1 MERHSA
7 KIADNGEKMGLLKI
21 NSPKLGPIEYK
32 EDDLI
37 TLSSPLLGF
46 PELNDFL
53 LISNDA
59 SYPFLWFQSVEDI
72 DTCFI
77 LIEANTFFKDY
88 KPVINKRESKVLAI
102 EDMKDVKIF
111 SIVVVPEDPKKSTAN
126 LRAPLVVNFEKK
138 LAKQII
144 LDDDNWQI
152 KTPLF
157 SEEG

>member
-1 MERHSA
+1 MDMNLA
-7 KIADNGEKMGLLKI
+7 ATADNEDKMGLLKI
-21 NSPKLGPIEYK
+21 NSPKLGPIEYS

-37 TLSSPLLGF
+37 TLSAPLLGF

-59 SYPFLWFQSVEDI
+59 SYPFLWFQSVEDVN
-72 DTCFI
+72 TCFI

-102 EDMKDVKIF
+102 SDMKEVKIF
-111 SIVVVPEDPKKSTAN
+111 CIVVVPEDPKKSTAN
-126 LRAPLVVNFEKK
+126 LRAPLVINFEKK

-144 LDDDNWQI
+144 LDDDTWKI

-157 SEEG
+157 Q

>member
-1 MERHSA
+1 MDKVSA
-7 KIADNGEKMGLLKI
+7 QIADKEEKMGSLKI
-21 NSPKLGPIEYK
+21 NSPKLGPIEYM

-59 SYPFLWFQSVEDI
+59 SYPFLWFQSVEDVN
-72 DTCFI
+72 TCFI

-88 KPVINKRESKVLAI
+88 NPEINKRESKVLAI
-102 EDMKDVKIF
+102 SDMKEVKIF
-111 SIVVVPEDPKKSTAN
+111 CIVVVPEDPKKSTAN

-144 LDDDNWQI
+144 LDDDKWQI

-157 SEEG
+157 GE

>member
-1 MERHSA
+1 MDTNSA
-7 KIADNGEKMGLLKI
+7 AAAGKEEKMGLLKI

-53 LISNDA
+53 LISNDT
-59 SYPFLWFQSVEDI
+59 SYPFLWFQSVEDPN
-72 DTCFI
+72 TCFI
-77 LIEANTFFKDY
+77 LVEAGTFFKDY

-102 EDMKDVKIF
+102 SDMKEVKIF
-111 SIVVVPEDPKKSTAN
+111 CIVVVPENPKMSTAN
-126 LRAPLVVNFEKK
+126 LRAPLVINFEKK

-144 LDDDNWQI
+144 LDDDTWKI

-157 SEEG
+157 Q